1 MKNQSAMTAIAVSK
15 SLLKEYQTR
24 EGRTVY
30 LDGGSEFQIKLFN
43 PTTDVIGAEVYVN
56 ETRIGAPIIINPGQI
71 VWLER
76 YLEEAKKF
84 KFDVYEVDMNQEG
97 VSEAIKNNGQI
108 KVKFYKERQRD
119 AYKPFVMIN
128 SKLDCIYPNNNTLG
142 LDNTTLSTYCC
153 DTKTTTNNSLLTF
166 GGDIETLTAS
176 SFSSEPTGRNMTKMK
191 NISCNIQDTGGV
203 AKGGY
208 SNQRFDYVDIDLC
221 TYPFE
226 TEIIKILPKSQK
238 PVFKEDLEKIYCYS
252 CRRKLKSKFNFCPF
266 CGAKQ

>member
-108 KVKFYKERQRD
+108 KVKFYKERQRVS
-119 AYKPFVMIN
+119 YNPMV
-128 SKLDCIYPNNNTLG
+128 KLDCIYPNNNTFG
-142 LDNTTLSTYCC
+142 LNSTNLSTYCC
-153 DTKTTTNNSLLTF
+153 DTETATNNSSLTTF
-166 GGDIETLTAS
+166 GCDFGTLTAS
-176 SFSSEPTGRNMTKMK
+176 SFSSEPTSRNMTKMK
-191 NISCNIQDTGGV
+191 NISCNIQETGRV
-203 AKGGY
+203 AKGGN
-208 SNQRFDYVDIDLC
+208 SNR
-221 TYPFE
+221 
-226 TEIIKILPKSQK
+226 
-238 PVFKEDLEKIYCYS
+238 
-252 CRRKLKSKFNFCPF
+252 
-266 CGAKQ
+266 

>member
-56 ETRIGAPIIINPGQI
+56 ETRIGSPIIINPGQI

-108 KVKFYKERQRD
+108 KVKFYKERQRVS
-119 AYKPFVMIN
+119 YNPMV
-128 SKLDCIYPNNNTLG
+128 KLDCIYPNNNTFG
-142 LDNTTLSTYCC
+142 LNSTNLSTYCC
-153 DTKTTTNNSLLTF
+153 DTETATNNSSLTTF
-166 GGDIETLTAS
+166 GCDFGTLTAS
-176 SFSSEPTGRNMTKMK
+176 SFSSEPTSRNMTKMK
-191 NISCNIQDTGGV
+191 NISCNIQETGRV
-203 AKGGY
+203 AKGGN

-221 TYPFE
+221 TYPF
-226 TEIIKILPKSQK
+226 S
-238 PVFKEDLEKIYCYS
+238 
-252 CRRKLKSKFNFCPF
+252 RRLLKYR
-266 CGAKQ
+266 

>member
-108 KVKFYKERQRD
+108 KVKFYKERQRVS
-119 AYKPFVMIN
+119 YNPMVMIN
-128 SKLDCIYPNNNTLG
+128 SKLDCIYPN
-142 LDNTTLSTYCC
+142 DNTFGLNSSAISTYCC
-153 DTKTTTNNSLLTF
+153 DTKNSSLAF
-166 GGDIETLTAS
+166 RGDLGTLTAS
-176 SFSSEPTGRNMTKMK
+176 SFSSEPTSRNMTKMK
-191 NISCNIQDTGGV
+191 NLSCNMQETGRV

-208 SNQRFDYVDIDLC
+208 SNQQFNYVDIDLY
-221 TYPFE
+221 TYPFATE
-226 TEIIKILPKSQK
+226 TIKILPKSQK

-252 CRRKLKSKFNFCPF
+252 CGRKLKSKFNFCPF

>member
-1 MKNQSAMTAIAVSK
+1 MKNQIAMTAIAVSK

-84 KFDVYEVDMNQEG
+84 KFDVYEVDTKQEG

-119 AYKPFVMIN
+119 TYNPLGMIN
-128 SKLDCIYPNNNTLG
+128 SKLNCIYPNYNTFG
-142 LDNTTLSTYCC
+142 LNSSAISTYCC
-153 DTKTTTNNSLLTF
+153 DTGAVAKNTSLTF
-166 GGDIETLTAS
+166 GGNLGTLTTS
-176 SFSSEPTGRNMTKMK
+176 SFSSEPTSRNMTKMK
-191 NISCNIQDTGGV
+191 NLSCNIQETGRV

-208 SNQRFDYVDIDLC
+208 SNQQFNYVDIDLY
-221 TYPFE
+221 TYPFVTE
-226 TEIIKILPKSQK
+226 TIKILPKSQK

-252 CRRKLKSKFNFCPF
+252 CGRKLKSKFNFCPF